1 MFYWESKST
10 GISGQ
15 ASCPAAAP
23 LVNLI
28 VLSAHFLTT
37 QLTPALVPTLL
48 LFSTSLAAVMFQALM
63 AMLPQELPVN

>member
-23 LVNLI
+23 SVNLT

-37 QLTPALVPTLL
+37 QLTPALVPTL